1 MEKEFPSQIKS
12 EHGGKWRKF
21 RERLFPKIDGLSDG
35 PIEGLIKLN

>member
-12 EHGGKWRKF
+12 EHGGKWRKV
-21 RERLFPKIDGLSDG
+21 RKRLFLEVNNLSDG

>member
-21 RERLFPKIDGLSDG
+21 REKSFPKIISLSDG

>member
-21 RERLFPKIDGLSDG
+21 RKRLFPEVNNLSDG